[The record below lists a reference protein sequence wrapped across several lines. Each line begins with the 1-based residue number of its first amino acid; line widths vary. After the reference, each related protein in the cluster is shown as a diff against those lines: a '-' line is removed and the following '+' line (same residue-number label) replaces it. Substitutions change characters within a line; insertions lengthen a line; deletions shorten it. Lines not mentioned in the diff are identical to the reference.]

1 MDDREFKEQV
11 QAIHGSPMLDRL
23 FAILDEK
30 YVTAW
35 RNGPAVN
42 EREDAHRMLR
52 AVDALKHEITYIAND
67 SRISSFNRRL
77 KNDNI

>member
-11 QAIHGSPMLDRL
+11 QALHGSPMLNRL
-23 FAILDEK
+23 FEILDAK
-30 YVTAW
+30 YVTQW
-35 RNGPAVN
+35 RNGQGTA

-67 SRISSFNRRL
+67 SKISAFNRRL
-77 KNDNI
+77 KTDNI

>member
-11 QAIHGSPMLDRL
+11 QALHGSPMLDRL

-35 RNGPAVN
+35 RNGQGVA
-42 EREDAHRMLR
+42 EREEAHRMLK
-52 AVDALKHEITYIAND
+52 AVNDLKSEITYIAND
-67 SRISSFNRRL
+67 SKISAFNRRL
-77 KNDNI
+77 KTDNI